1 MKTLLSWALG
11 IATLVGA
18 IAIWWSKKNQISN
31 LRDALEVQRLR
42 QDAAR
47 AQAEVDELVQTAS
60 AAGAERA
67 VLEAE
72 VRDAQAR
79 AVAIATGQE
88 GLEKLTSAEIAQA
101 FTEAGF

>member
-1 MKTLLSWALG
+1 MKTVLSWALG

-18 IAIWWSKKNQISN
+18 IAIWWSKKNQISS

-47 AQAEVDELVQTAS
+47 AQAEVDELMQTADV
-60 AAGAERA
+60 AGAERA

-72 VRDAQAR
+72 IRDAQAR